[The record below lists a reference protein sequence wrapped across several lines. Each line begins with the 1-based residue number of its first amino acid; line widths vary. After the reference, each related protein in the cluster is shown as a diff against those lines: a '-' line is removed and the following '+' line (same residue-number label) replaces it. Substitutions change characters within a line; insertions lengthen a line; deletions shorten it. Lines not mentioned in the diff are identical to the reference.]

1 MNLLG
6 PASKSV
12 VLQLAKQVK
21 LVLHPITT
29 MATYEQVKDVPNH
42 PEVYL
47 IDVRR
52 KDELQQTG
60 SIPAS
65 LNIPLDELDT
75 ALSCDGASFKN
86 KYGRSKPGKESRIIF
101 TCRSGKRALEA
112 EQIVKNQGYCNVVLY
127 KGSWNEWAQKEG
139 LKA

>member
-12 VLQLAKQVK
+12 VLQLANQVK
-21 LVLHPITT
+21 YLLHPITT

-65 LNIPLDELDT
+65 LNIPCKINT
-75 ALSCDGASFKN
+75 SH
-86 KYGRSKPGKESRIIF
+86 PIF
-101 TCRSGKRALEA
+101 LNTYISY
-112 EQIVKNQGYCNVVLY
+112 QN
-127 KGSWNEWAQKEG
+127 
-139 LKA
+139 

>member
-1 MNLLG
+1 
-6 PASKSV
+6 
-12 VLQLAKQVK
+12 
-21 LVLHPITT
+21 

-65 LNIPLDELDT
+65 LNIPLDELDK
-75 ALSCDGASFKN
+75 AFNLDANAFKN
-86 KYGRSKPGKESRIIF
+86 KYGRSKPEKGSRIIF
-101 TCRSGKRALEA
+101 TCRSGNRVIEA
-112 EQIVKNQGYCNVVLY
+112 EKIAKGQGYSNVVLY

-139 LKA
+139 L

>member
-21 LVLHPITT
+21 FVLHLNT

-65 LNIPLDELDT
+65 LNIPCKINTFHL
-75 ALSCDGASFKN
+75 
-86 KYGRSKPGKESRIIF
+86 IF
-101 TCRSGKRALEA
+101 INTHLCIFLIKISG
-112 EQIVKNQGYCNVVLY
+112 
-127 KGSWNEWAQKEG
+127 
-139 LKA
+139 

>member
-1 MNLLG
+1 MDLLG
-6 PASKSV
+6 PAGKSV
-12 VLQLAKQVK
+12 VIQLANRLKF
-21 LVLHPITT
+21 VLRPLST

-60 SIPAS
+60 SIPCS
-65 LNIPLDELDT
+65 LNIPLDELDK
-75 ALSCDGASFKN
+75 ALNLDNADFKN
-86 KYGRSKPGKESRIIF
+86 KYGRSKPEKESRIIF
-101 TCRSGKRALEA
+101 SCRSGNRVLEA
-112 EQIVKNQGYCNVVLY
+112 EKIAKGQGYCNVVIY

-139 LKA
+139 L

>member
-1 MNLLG
+1 
-6 PASKSV
+6 
-12 VLQLAKQVK
+12 
-21 LVLHPITT
+21 

-65 LNIPLDELDT
+65 LNIPCKINTFHPIFINTHLYFLSKLVDELDK

-101 TCRSGKRALEA
+101 TCRSGNRVVEA
-112 EQIVKNQGYCNVVLY
+112 EKIAKNQGYCKWV
-127 KGSWNEWAQKEG
+127 KRS
-139 LKA
+139 

>member
-12 VLQLAKQVK
+12 VLQLANQVK
-21 LVLHPITT
+21 FVLRT

-65 LNIPLDELDT
+65 LNIPCKINT
-75 ALSCDGASFKN
+75 SH
-86 KYGRSKPGKESRIIF
+86 PIF
-101 TCRSGKRALEA
+101 LNTYISY
-112 EQIVKNQGYCNVVLY
+112 QN
-127 KGSWNEWAQKEG
+127 
-139 LKA
+139 